1 MSEPSSPREDPK
13 SQKQYE
19 KDKETIKKY
28 AKEFSRFFEYYDSK
42 NKKNFKV
49 IYSSTLHGFD
59 KKKLYETIQGRTN
72 IIFYFET
79 IEGNI
84 FGCYNELE
92 IPENNH
98 HGSKIITDDPH
109 FFLFCLVGSDQR
121 YHSFSLSLFDNKE
134 KKVEYVQ
141 NQSKTF
147 VGGIVDMSFG
157 LVTGIVDGA
166 STVVSTVVETA
177 VDGVATG
184 VNAISGTEIID
195 KEKMKKEKKKMR
207 SLCISSEVN
216 EDWIIE
222 TFCGFIVSGNQVMF
236 NKYLGS
242 FYKIEV
248 PPEGFDVNDSNKN
261 VEFMANAKNYFV
273 GKGQPKP
280 VELKRM
286 IVLEWS
292 FDKK

>member
-13 SQKQYE
+13 HQKQYE
-19 KDKETIKKY
+19 KDKETVKKY
-28 AKEFSRFFEYYDSK
+28 AKEFTKFFEYDTK
-42 NKKNFKV
+42 NKKNLKV

-59 KKKLYETIQGRTN
+59 KKKLYETIINKSN
-72 IIFYFET
+72 IMFYFET
-79 IEGNI
+79 LDGNI
-84 FGCYNELE
+84 FGSYTSKE
-92 IPENNH
+92 IPEISH
-98 HGSKIITDDPH
+98 HGSVIITDDPH
-109 FFLFCLVGSDQR
+109 FFIFCINGSDQR
-121 YHSFSLSLFDNKE
+121 YKSFSLSLFDNKE
-134 KKVEYVQ
+134 KKVEYIQ

-147 VGGIVDMSFG
+147 LGGVMDMSVG

-166 STVVSTVVETA
+166 TTVVTTAVETA
-177 VDGVATG
+177 VEGVATG
-184 VNAISGTEIID
+184 VNALSGTELID

-207 SLCISSEVN
+207 SLCLSSEVN
-216 EDWIIE
+216 DDWIVE
-222 TFCGFIVSGNQVMF
+222 TFCGFIVTGNTVMF

-261 VEFMANAKNYFV
+261 VEFMANARNYFV

-286 IVLEWS
+286 IVIEWS